1 MHSAAN
7 VILFGMKPAS
17 TAREVEGV
25 LQVYNPFGDIQL
37 ADIMP
42 TRSIGHAGVLTCS
55 KLILS
60 TISCPLPEL
69 ELDLLGTYS
78 VLYRTLAYLMTGS
91 GGTFI
96 RAGRLKVNEFP
107 DAFPDALRT

>member
-7 VILFGMKPAS
+7 VILFGMEPAS

-25 LQVYNPFGDIQL
+25 LQPIWR
-37 ADIMP
+37 
-42 TRSIGHAGVLTCS
+42 RSTGRHHAYSLHRTCRRLDMFEVDSLNNSMFLTCS
-55 KLILS
+55 
-60 TISCPLPEL
+60 LPEL
-69 ELDLLGTYS
+69 DTP
-78 VLYRTLAYLMTGS
+78 YRTLACLMTGS